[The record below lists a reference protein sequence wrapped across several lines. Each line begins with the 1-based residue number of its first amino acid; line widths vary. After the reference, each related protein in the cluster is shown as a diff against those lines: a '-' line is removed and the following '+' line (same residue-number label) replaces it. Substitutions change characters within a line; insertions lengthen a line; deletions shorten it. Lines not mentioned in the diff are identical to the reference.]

1 MREEIKAKARQT
13 NFKNKPSFE
22 IMDVTDAEREKGEKV
37 AAYQAKKE
45 QEIAAIRALEQ
56 QR

>member
-22 IMDVTDAEREKGEKV
+22 IMDATDAEKEKGAKV

-45 QEIAAIRALEQ
+45 
-56 QR
+56 

>member
-22 IMDVTDAEREKGEKV
+22 IVDVSEAEKQRGEKV
-37 AAYQAKKE
+37 LAYQAKKE
-45 QEIAAIRALEQ
+45 QE
-56 QR
+56 